1 MLRNHIVQMLQL
13 GEKNR
18 TVANHKLNAHSS
30 RSHAVL
36 MLTVTRQYMQNGA
49 PILQR
54 GKLLLVDLAGSERQK
69 STQSQG
75 QVKKE
80 NTKTPPS

>member
-1 MLRNHIVQMLQL
+1 MQMLQL

-18 TVANHKLNAHSS
+18 TVANHRLNAHSS

-36 MLTVTRQYMQNGA
+36 MLTVSKHTTQNGA
-49 PILQR
+49 PTVQR

-69 STQSQG
+69 STQSVG
-75 QVKKE
+75 QV
-80 NTKTPPS
+80 SS